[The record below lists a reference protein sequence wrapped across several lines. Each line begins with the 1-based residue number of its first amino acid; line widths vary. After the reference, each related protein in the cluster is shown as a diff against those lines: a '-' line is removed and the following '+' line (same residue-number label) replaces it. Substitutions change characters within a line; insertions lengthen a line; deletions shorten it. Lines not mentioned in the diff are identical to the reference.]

1 MWPHAEKNS
10 AATAFGRLFP
20 LRVLFYRYSLSNAS
34 ALHIPGRRLW
44 PPPNPTTPSSPGQ
57 SWPGVFFD
65 RAVLPLASV
74 DKGTH
79 ACGPDWA
86 AVCRVIVLDIRQYVC
101 VLCLADNAPDQPASP
116 SEFFTEDKRRLARQ
130 TRQAGCRPP
139 TRITTPDVVLP
150 REKPCVP
157 LSTDATHTRTYR
169 ARRLLRRRR
178 RLLSRRGR

>member
-20 LRVLFYRYSLSNAS
+20 LRVLSYSYSLSNAS
-34 ALHIPGRRLW
+34 ALHIPGSGPGRRQIPQPHL
-44 PPPNPTTPSSPGQ
+44 PPARAGRGS
-57 SWPGVFFD
+57 FFD

-79 ACGPDWA
+79 ACGSDWA

-116 SEFFTEDKRRLARQ
+116 SEFSRRVN
-130 TRQAGCRPP
+130 GGWPG
-139 TRITTPDVVLP
+139 
-150 REKPCVP
+150 
-157 LSTDATHTRTYR
+157 
-169 ARRLLRRRR
+169 
-178 RLLSRRGR
+178 RRGRRAVARQRQKGKKLRKGWLSDVSALVNRRFIFRIEKSTKAAVPEF